1 MEDRQKDPL
10 QRAVPSLDEVPWTK
24 ENSDFFVTFSEWQE
38 VSHHT
43 VSFNIAHDKE
53 HRGARHHK
61 MRAVK
66 SQHRVFLNSLS
77 QNRLPGGVA

>member
-1 MEDRQKDPL
+1 MIPMEDRQKDPL

-53 HRGARHHK
+53 HRGAGSRRLQAI
-61 MRAVK
+61 M
-66 SQHRVFLNSLS
+66 SEYSL
-77 QNRLPGGVA
+77 LPNCP